1 MKSKSKLIPKS
12 KMWISLLLIFLPIV
26 SLIIGK
32 IIDLDITKDIAKDIA
47 KTFASFSL
55 IGMFLLFMTQWTKDD
70 GDEMYL
76 KFRLIACVG
85 AIVFSLGFIFFISIF
100 NIFSDK
106 LGMDAQ
112 NYSAHSILFMMF
124 LWMLYTLGFNIYK
137 AKKELNND

>member
-26 SLIIGK
+26 SLIMGK
-32 IIDLDITKDIAKDIA
+32 IIDLDITKDIT

-137 AKKELNND
+137 AKNELKND